1 MAVLACLSSAR
12 CPKAGRVIEL
22 LRLNEDWGQG
32 LELWTLLQRRGLTG
46 VPFTGESPP
55 SALTPGFATR
65 VSECLRE
72 LRSGKVSTLLVSG
85 LPEAGHRRVIAA
97 LLERFGRDGDM
108 VAWFDQYPQSAEKFL
123 QSLLQKWGL
132 DVEDSAED
140 ELKALVELF
149 IGHQSGKGQVA
160 YVCLPADEVPGE
172 AVEALVSWLVGL
184 RYNGEFTVRLV
195 LLGPPERTIP
205 DFLRGSSPEAA
216 AARGLAHHQAPGL
229 EPAEL
234 EHYVHTRLKLV
245 GVGKPADVIPVELC
259 RLAGAYADGEIP
271 VLNRLMLTV
280 LERAAGEGDGALVVR
295 QSHIETAA
303 AALGLELESETLS
316 ADGGSMQDQ
325 LEQDQA
331 VLVFSAGGA
340 VTHQVELTR
349 QRMVMGRDGDC
360 DIPLDSRFIS
370 RFQCL
375 FMGTPRGWYVLDLA
389 STNGT
394 FVNARRI
401 REHLLRNGDVIAI
414 GRHQVRFVQGGD
426 DPEHDEASEYLSTE
440 MLVSRNALRAVTL
453 DDSGSLSRRGG
464 APL

>member
-1 MAVLACLSSAR
+1 MPGDGVSASISGWSCYWGQRLDLTTVLA
-12 CPKAGRVIEL
+12 
-22 LRLNEDWGQG
+22 
-32 LELWTLLQRRGLTG
+32 RRGLTA

-55 SALTPGFATR
+55 SALTPAFATR

-72 LRSGKVSTLLVSG
+72 LRSGKVSSVLISG
-85 LPEAGHRRVIAA
+85 LPETGHRRVIAA

-108 VAWFDQYPQSAEKFL
+108 VAWFDHYPDSADVFL
-123 QSLLQKWGL
+123 QTLLRKWGL

-149 IGHQSGKGQVA
+149 IGHQAGKGQLA
-160 YVCLPADEVPGE
+160 YVCLPADELPGE
-172 AVEALVSWLVGL
+172 EVEALVRWLVGL

-195 LLGPPERTIP
+195 LLGLPDRALPE
-205 DFLRGSSPEAA
+205 FLRGGSPEAA

-234 EHYVHTRLKLV
+234 EHYVHTRLKLA
-245 GVGKPADVIPVELC
+245 GLNTPAQTIPVELC

-271 VLNRLMLTV
+271 LLNRLMLEA
-280 LERAAGEGDGALVVR
+280 LERAASEGDGALVVR
-295 QSHIETAA
+295 QAHIESAA
-303 AALGLELESETLS
+303 EALGLELQSETLS
-316 ADGGSMQDQ
+316 ADGQPTD
-325 LEQDQA
+325 EQPENDQA

-340 VTHQVELTR
+340 ITHQVELTR
-349 QRMVMGRDGDC
+349 ERMVMGRDGDC

-401 REHLLRNGDVIAI
+401 REHLLRDGDVIAI

-426 DPEHDEASEYLSTE
+426 VPDDDESPQYLSTE
-440 MLVSRNALRAVTL
+440 MLVSRNALRAAAA
-453 DDSGSLSRRGG
+453 DDSGSIDRRGG
-464 APL
+464 APS